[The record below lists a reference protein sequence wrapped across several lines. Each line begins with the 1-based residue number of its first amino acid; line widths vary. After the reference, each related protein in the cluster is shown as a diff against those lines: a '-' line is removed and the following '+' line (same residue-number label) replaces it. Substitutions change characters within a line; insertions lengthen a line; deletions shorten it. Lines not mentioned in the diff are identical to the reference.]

1 VFEESL
7 DTVVIETRN
16 DSINFDVD
24 NNNFEVTVRAGGTIS
39 VELQIL
45 DSEPKRIRPD
55 TNTIKADSN
64 AIQIS
69 QSTDSKK
76 YISSIEHMRDN
87 IRDLGTTDSEYMPL
101 WMRTPQNNIQQLG
114 YVNAIPLCYCK
125 PGTADKII
133 ENIKKSGYDFK
144 QINLEID
151 RYIIK
156 NTLETDSE
164 QYILFANYQ
173 FNV

>member
-1 VFEESL
+1 
-7 DTVVIETRN
+7 
-16 DSINFDVD
+16 
-24 NNNFEVTVRAGGTIS
+24 
-39 VELQIL
+39 
-45 DSEPKRIRPD
+45 
-55 TNTIKADSN
+55 
-64 AIQIS
+64 
-69 QSTDSKK
+69 
-76 YISSIEHMRDN
+76 MRDN